1 MHMPEPARAGTILRE
16 RSKRSVRLREWC
28 QDATTL
34 RRIHGYATVA
44 WLILA
49 IPAVAWWRHSVPFLV
64 FVSVY
69 ANVTGHWSSWQASR
83 VEVKQEEA
91 MDAPTEVR
99 PLGTATAGS

>member
-1 MHMPEPARAGTILRE
+1 MVLGVRRNRRE
-16 RSKRSVRLREWC
+16 RFRAWC

-34 RRIHGYATVA
+34 RRVHGYATLA
-44 WLILA
+44 WLALA
-49 IPAVAWWRHSVPFLV
+49 VPAVLWWRHSVPFLV

-91 MDAPTEVR
+91 MEDVADATDPRLVIV
-99 PLGTATAGS
+99 PPAGSAPPSD